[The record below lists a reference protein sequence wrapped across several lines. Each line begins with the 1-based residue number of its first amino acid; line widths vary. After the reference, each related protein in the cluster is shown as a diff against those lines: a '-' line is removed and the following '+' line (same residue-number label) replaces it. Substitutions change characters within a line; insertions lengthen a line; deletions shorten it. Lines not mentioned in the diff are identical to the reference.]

1 VSIGAEGANVRSASP
16 APSSLKP
23 AFKGTGMKLGKKGK
37 QSDLIDALGGE
48 ASVPAEEEYSAP
60 APVAPAAPEPV
71 SEDVLDKVEQ
81 DS

>member
-1 VSIGAEGANVRSASP
+1 
-16 APSSLKP
+16 
-23 AFKGTGMKLGKKGK
+23 MKLGKKGK

-48 ASVPAEEEYSAP
+48 ATVPAEEDYSAP